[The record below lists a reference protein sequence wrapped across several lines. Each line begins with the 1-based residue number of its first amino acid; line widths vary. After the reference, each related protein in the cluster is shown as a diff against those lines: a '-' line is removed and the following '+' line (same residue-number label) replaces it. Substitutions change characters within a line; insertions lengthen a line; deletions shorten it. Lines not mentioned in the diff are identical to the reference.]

1 MAITECDRIP
11 RALRRGPGPMH
22 GGFAPIL
29 FVAVRGKPMIHRTA
43 PTGRAWS
50 ARRGQRGYQCRRVAG
65 RVERLGYQDRGQPPA
80 RPRREGPSFHPPRQS
95 PEGAYGNLFNRVGC
109 AARSGVHES

>member
-50 ARRGQRGYQCRRVAG
+50 AHVASADTS
-65 RVERLGYQDRGQPPA
+65 V
-80 RPRREGPSFHPPRQS
+80 
-95 PEGAYGNLFNRVGC
+95 GASL
-109 AARSGVHES
+109 AA